1 MQRIWSQRI
10 IMWGAIER
18 ITLVICMGAII
29 LLAAF
34 ANILHYQLQIA
45 EETVSSQNSKLD
57 SIQHVVDSVL
67 EAKPDTLYIKIEQV
81 IPTIQTQTTKKQK
94 R

>member
-1 MQRIWSQRI
+1 
-10 IMWGAIER
+10 MWGAIER
-18 ITLVICMGAII
+18 ITLVICVSAII

-45 EETVSSQNSKLD
+45 EETVFLQNIKLD

-67 EAKPDTLYIKIEQV
+67 EAKTDTLYIKIEQV
-81 IPTIQTQTTKKQK
+81 IPTIQAQTTKKQK

>member
-1 MQRIWSQRI
+1 
-10 IMWGAIER
+10 MWGAIER
-18 ITLVICMGAII
+18 ITLVICVIAII

-45 EETVSSQNSKLD
+45 EETVFLQNSKLD
-57 SIQHVVDSVL
+57 SIQHVVDSVS
-67 EAKPDTLYIKIEQV
+67 EAKTDTLYIKIEQV

>member
-1 MQRIWSQRI
+1 
-10 IMWGAIER
+10 MWGAIER
-18 ITLVICMGAII
+18 ITLVICVSAII

-45 EETVSSQNSKLD
+45 EETVFLQNSKLD

-67 EAKPDTLYIKIEQV
+67 EAKTDTLYIKIEQV
-81 IPTIQTQTTKKQK
+81 IPTIQAQTTKKQK

>member
-1 MQRIWSQRI
+1 
-10 IMWGAIER
+10 MWGAIER
-18 ITLVICMGAII
+18 ITLVICVSAII

-45 EETVSSQNSKLD
+45 EETVFLQNSKLD
-57 SIQHVVDSVL
+57 SIQHVIDSVL
-67 EAKPDTLYIKIEQV
+67 EAKTDTLYIKIEQV

>member
-1 MQRIWSQRI
+1 
-10 IMWGAIER
+10 MWGAIER
-18 ITLVICMGAII
+18 ITLVICVSAII

-45 EETVSSQNSKLD
+45 EETVFLQNSKLD

-67 EAKPDTLYIKIEQV
+67 EAKTDTLYIKIEQV

>member
-1 MQRIWSQRI
+1 
-10 IMWGAIER
+10 MWGAIER
-18 ITLVICMGAII
+18 ITLVICVSAII

-45 EETVSSQNSKLD
+45 EETVFLQNSKLD

-67 EAKPDTLYIKIEQV
+67 EAETDALYIKIEQV

>member
-1 MQRIWSQRI
+1 
-10 IMWGAIER
+10 MWGAIER
-18 ITLVICMGAII
+18 ITLVICVSAII

-45 EETVSSQNSKLD
+45 EETVFLQNSKLD

-67 EAKPDTLYIKIEQV
+67 EAKTDTLYIKIEHV

>member
-1 MQRIWSQRI
+1 
-10 IMWGAIER
+10 MWGAIER
-18 ITLVICMGAII
+18 IMLIICIGAII

-45 EETVSSQNSKLD
+45 EETVFLQNSKLD
-57 SIQHVVDSVL
+57 SIQHVIDSVL
-67 EAKPDTLYIKIEQV
+67 EAKTDTLYIKIEQV

>member
-1 MQRIWSQRI
+1 
-10 IMWGAIER
+10 MWGAIER
-18 ITLVICMGAII
+18 ITLIICVSAII

-45 EETVSSQNSKLD
+45 EETVFLQNSKLD

-67 EAKPDTLYIKIEQV
+67 EAKTDTLYIKIEQV
-81 IPTIQTQTTKKQK
+81 IPIIQTQTTKKQK

>member
-1 MQRIWSQRI
+1 MHRIWSQRI

-18 ITLVICMGAII
+18 ITLVICVSAII

-45 EETVSSQNSKLD
+45 EETVFLQNSKLD

-67 EAKPDTLYIKIEQV
+67 EAKTDTLYIKIEQV

>member
-1 MQRIWSQRI
+1 
-10 IMWGAIER
+10 
-18 ITLVICMGAII
+18 MGAII

-34 ANILHYQLQIA
+34 ANILHYQLHIT
-45 EETVSSQNSKLD
+45 EEAVSLQNSKLD

-67 EAKPDTLYIKIEQV
+67 EAKPDTLYIKIEQF
-81 IPTIQTQTTKKQK
+81 IPTIQTKTTKKQK

>member
-1 MQRIWSQRI
+1 
-10 IMWGAIER
+10 MWGAIER
-18 ITLVICMGAII
+18 ITLVICVSAII

-45 EETVSSQNSKLD
+45 EETVFLQNSKLD

-67 EAKPDTLYIKIEQV
+67 EEKTDTLYIKIEQV

>member
-1 MQRIWSQRI
+1 
-10 IMWGAIER
+10 
-18 ITLVICMGAII
+18 MGAII

-45 EETVSSQNSKLD
+45 EKTVSSQDNKLD

-67 EAKPDTLYIKIEQV
+67 EIKPDTLYIKIEQV
-81 IPTIQTQTTKKQK
+81 MPTIQTQTTKKQK